1 MKKPVED
8 KGIIF
13 YEGSDNGLRI
23 KTFIEDDTIWLT
35 QSQIAELFQSSR
47 SNVAEHI
54 KHIYEEEELRM
65 DATCRN
71 FRQVQIEGGREVPRD
86 LLHYNL
92 DMVIS
97 LGYRINSKIATTFRR
112 WATERLK
119 EYIIKGFT
127 LDDERLKQNGGRY
140 FKELLERI
148 RDIRSSERNL
158 WQQVTDIYATSI
170 DYDKN
175 NKLTKEFFA
184 TVQNKMHYAV
194 HQQTAA
200 EVIFNR
206 VSAEK
211 PMIGMTNFK
220 GDYITRDDTH
230 VAKNYLMEDELKK
243 MNLLVEQ
250 YLGFAELQALEEK
263 PMRMI
268 DWKNELDRQL
278 KYLNREI
285 LTDSG
290 EISHEKAV
298 RKANIEYDKYRKKE
312 LEEYE
317 SDFDRAVKDLT
328 KEVKRIQGGKN
339 EA

>member
-35 QSQIAELFQSSR
+35 QPQIAELFQSSR

-71 FRQVQIEGGREVPRD
+71 FRQVQIEGGREVSRD
-86 LLHYNL
+86 LPHYNL

-119 EYIIKGFT
+119 EFH
-127 LDDERLKQNGGRY
+127 
-140 FKELLERI
+140 
-148 RDIRSSERNL
+148 
-158 WQQVTDIYATSI
+158 VTSI

-175 NKLTKEFFA
+175 NK
-184 TVQNKMHYAV
+184 
-194 HQQTAA
+194 
-200 EVIFNR
+200 
-206 VSAEK
+206 
-211 PMIGMTNFK
+211 
-220 GDYITRDDTH
+220 
-230 VAKNYLMEDELKK
+230 
-243 MNLLVEQ
+243 
-250 YLGFAELQALEEK
+250 
-263 PMRMI
+263 
-268 DWKNELDRQL
+268 
-278 KYLNREI
+278 
-285 LTDSG
+285 
-290 EISHEKAV
+290 
-298 RKANIEYDKYRKKE
+298 
-312 LEEYE
+312 
-317 SDFDRAVKDLT
+317 LT